1 MLGVAQEIDID
12 KLSDLEVLRSNVL
25 DDLGEVV

>member
-1 MLGVAQEIDID
+1 MLGIAQEVNID
-12 KLSDLEVLRSNVL
+12 KLSDLEVLRGDVL